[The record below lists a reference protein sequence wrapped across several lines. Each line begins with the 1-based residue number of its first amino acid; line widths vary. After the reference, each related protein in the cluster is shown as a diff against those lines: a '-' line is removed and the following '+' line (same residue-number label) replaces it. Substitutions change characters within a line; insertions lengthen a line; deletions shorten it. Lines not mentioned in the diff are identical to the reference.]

1 MQNHFQKYSS
11 EVKSLSNQQLLFQ
24 TKFLVQKER
33 NLHIQ
38 VLHHLEEIDS
48 RKLYLEQG
56 FSSLF
61 DYAVKELGY
70 SEGAAYRRI
79 KAMKLCRDVPE
90 TEDRLKSGR
99 LSLSS
104 ACQLQAFFE
113 KKHKKEKMEKLRERE
128 GIAHQKEGSKNEES
142 VLKSKSTT
150 VHQKSVM
157 EDQPDN
163 RSCRSLSIERKQE
176 LVKKVEG
183 CSTRA
188 TMKLLSEE
196 DSSLLVPKEQ
206 TRFLGKG
213 KVEIK
218 AVIDESCHKKLE
230 ELKNLLSHKN
240 PSLSYGELL
249 SILSEEALEKHDPI
263 RKRTKKGRMKEKAVT
278 SAPKWNS
285 QQTKK
290 IVTSAPKWSSPQT
303 KKIVTSAPKWN
314 SQQTKKA
321 VTSAPKWSSPQTKK
335 AVTSA
340 PKSKTKKLSRAI
352 PAELKRHIWKRDEGQ
367 CSYVH
372 PETKRRCG
380 SKHLLQIDH
389 IKPFSLG
396 GKSELSNLRLLCAG
410 HNRFRSERTFG
421 NTEKS

>member
-11 EVKSLSNQQLLFQ
+11 EVKKLSNKQLLSQ

-79 KAMKLCRDVPE
+79 KAMKLCREVPD
-90 TEDRLKSGR
+90 TESRLKSGK

-113 KKHKKEKMEKLRERE
+113 KQNK
-128 GIAHQKEGSKNEES
+128 
-142 VLKSKSTT
+142 KSKAEISHQREETKNT
-150 VHQKSVM
+150 VVYQKSVIA
-157 EDQPDN
+157 DQV
-163 RSCRSLSIERKQE
+163 SKKIGLSLSVERKQE
-176 LVKKVEG
+176 LVKKAEG

-188 TMKLLSEE
+188 TMKLLSEV
-196 DSSLLVPKEQ
+196 DPSLSVPKEQ
-206 TRFLGKG
+206 ARFLGKG

-218 AVIDESCHKKLE
+218 VIVEESCHKKLE
-230 ELKNLLSHKN
+230 ELKSLLSHKN

-249 SILSEEALEKHDPI
+249 MILSEEALEKHDPV
-263 RKRTKKGRMKEKAVT
+263 RKRAKRRSM
-278 SAPKWNS
+278 
-285 QQTKK
+285 Q
-290 IVTSAPKWSSPQT
+290 
-303 KKIVTSAPKWN
+303 
-314 SQQTKKA
+314 KKA
-321 VTSAPKWSSPQTKK
+321 VTSAAKLESQQAKTP

-340 PKSKTKKLSRAI
+340 AKGKYAGKTKKLNRTI
-352 PAELKRHIWKRDEGQ
+352 PSALKRHIWKRDGGQ
-367 CSYVH
+367 CSYVC
-372 PETKRRCG
+372 PETKRRCS

-396 GKSELSNLRLLCAG
+396 GKSELNNLRLLCAS
-410 HNRFRSERTFG
+410 HNRFRSERTFRF
-421 NTEKS
+421 

>member
-1 MQNHFQKYSS
+1 MQSHFQKYSS
-11 EVKSLSNQQLLFQ
+11 EVKRLSNKELLFQ

-90 TEDRLKSGR
+90 TESRLKSGR

-113 KKHKKEKMEKLRERE
+113 KQDKKTKLEKN
-128 GIAHQKEGSKNEES
+128 IQQKERASQKEES
-142 VLKSKSTT
+142 ENKEINNEDRVLKANSMA
-150 VHQKSVM
+150 VHQESFI
-157 EDQPDN
+157 EDQADKKT
-163 RSCRSLSIERKQE
+163 SLSLSVERKQE

-188 TMKLLSEE
+188 TMKLLSEV
-196 DSSLLVPKEQ
+196 DPSLSVPKEQ
-206 TRFLGKG
+206 ARFLGKG

-218 AVIDESCHKKLE
+218 VVIDESCHRKLE
-230 ELKNLLSHKN
+230 ELKSLLSHKN

-249 SILSEEALEKHDPI
+249 SILTDKALEKHDPV
-263 RKRTKKGRMKEKAVT
+263 RKGTKKTSVKKKVATSAEKLKGKNINTNNKQDHKNAIKKSMAT
-278 SAPKWNS
+278 SAPKWRY
-285 QQTKK
+285 
-290 IVTSAPKWSSPQT
+290 AG
-303 KKIVTSAPKWN
+303 
-314 SQQTKKA
+314 KA
-321 VTSAPKWSSPQTKK
+321 
-335 AVTSA
+335 
-340 PKSKTKKLSRAI
+340 KKLNRAI
-352 PAELKRHIWKRDEGQ
+352 LLELKRHIWKRDEGQ
-367 CSYVH
+367 CSYIH
-372 PETKRRCG
+372 PETKRRCS

-396 GKSELSNLRLLCAG
+396 GRSELNNLRLLCAG
-410 HNRFRSERTFG
+410 HNQYRSEKTF
-421 NTEKS
+421 KRY

>member
-1 MQNHFQKYSS
+1 MRYKGDFMQNRFQKYSS
-11 EVKSLSNQQLLFQ
+11 EVKKLSNRQLLFQ

-79 KAMKLCRDVPE
+79 KTMKLCREVPD
-90 TEDRLKSGR
+90 TESRLKSGR

-113 KKHKKEKMEKLRERE
+113 KQNKKAKEEKT
-128 GIAHQKEGSKNEES
+128 IQQKEVVHRNEETKNKEN
-142 VLKSKSTT
+142 VLKAKGAT
-150 VHQKSVM
+150 VHQKSAI
-157 EDQPDN
+157 EDQSGDK
-163 RSCRSLSIERKQE
+163 SSLFLSVERKQE
-176 LVKKVEG
+176 LVKKAER

-188 TMKLLSEE
+188 TMKLLSEV
-196 DSSLLVPKEQ
+196 DPSLSVPKEQ
-206 TRFLGKG
+206 ARFLGKG
-213 KVEIK
+213 RVEIK
-218 AVIDESCHKKLE
+218 VVIDESCHKKLE
-230 ELKNLLSHKN
+230 ELKGLLSHKN
-240 PSLSYGELL
+240 LSLSYGELL
-249 SILSEEALEKHDPI
+249 SILSDEALEKHDPI
-263 RKRTKKGRMKEKAVT
+263 RIRERTKKRSMREKAVT
-278 SAPKWNS
+278 SATSAKKWKNKDINDKRDHKDTIKKPEITSPPKLRSQQAKKVTTSSPKWKCTG
-285 QQTKK
+285 Q
-290 IVTSAPKWSSPQT
+290 V
-303 KKIVTSAPKWN
+303 
-314 SQQTKKA
+314 
-321 VTSAPKWSSPQTKK
+321 
-335 AVTSA
+335 
-340 PKSKTKKLSRAI
+340 KKLSRAI
-352 PAELKRHIWKRDEGQ
+352 PSGLKRHIWKRDEGQ

-396 GKSELSNLRLLCAG
+396 GKSELNNLRLLCAG
-410 HNRFRSERTFG
+410 HNRFRSERTFRRRV
-421 NTEKS
+421 

>member
-1 MQNHFQKYSS
+1 MQNRFQKYSS
-11 EVKSLSNQQLLFQ
+11 EVKQLSNQQLLSQ

-79 KAMKLCRDVPE
+79 KAMKLCREVPE
-90 TEDRLKSGR
+90 TESRLKSGR

-113 KKHKKEKMEKLRERE
+113 KQDKKNKLEKAVRQKK
-128 GIAHQKEGSKNEES
+128 IIHQKEESKNKETKNMTVYQKPSMEGQLDNES
-142 VLKSKSTT
+142 CL
-150 VHQKSVM
+150 
-157 EDQPDN
+157 
-163 RSCRSLSIERKQE
+163 SLSVERKQE
-176 LVKKVEG
+176 LVKKAEG

-188 TMKLLSEE
+188 TMKLLSEV
-196 DSSLLVPKEQ
+196 DPSLSVPKEQ
-206 TRFLGKG
+206 ARFLGKG

-218 AVIDESCHKKLE
+218 VVIDESCHKKLE
-230 ELKNLLSHKN
+230 ELKSLLSHKN

-249 SILSEEALEKHDPI
+249 FILTDEALEKHDPVRI
-263 RKRTKKGRMKEKAVT
+263 RKRAEKKNMKKKTIT
-278 SAPKWNS
+278 SA
-285 QQTKK
+285 KK
-290 IVTSAPKWSSPQT
+290 LSSKNKSVNDKQDRKNAIKNPTTTSAEKR
-303 KKIVTSAPKWN
+303 KCAN
-314 SQQTKKA
+314 KA
-321 VTSAPKWSSPQTKK
+321 
-335 AVTSA
+335 
-340 PKSKTKKLSRAI
+340 KKLSRAI
-352 PAELKRHIWKRDEGQ
+352 PLELKRHIWKRDGGQ
-367 CSYVH
+367 CSYIH
-372 PETKRRCG
+372 PETKRRCS

-396 GKSELSNLRLLCAG
+396 GRSELNNLRLLCAG
-410 HNRFRSERTFG
+410 HNQYRSERTFRL
-421 NTEKS
+421 